1 MSRKIEVELTSDRG
15 DGTWTWRAAGAKQ
28 PKGELAASLL
38 YAGVKV
44 GDVVRAEAEFEVD
57 GIEVT
62 AVLPPKAKERPSDE
76 RIEILGPPRRD
87 ETLVT
92 ASLSSKSRERDRSDR
107 SRPDRGDRRG
117 RRQDGRSRDDRPRDG
132 RDGEGRGERAS
143 SDADRKE
150 AARSNGDGQRPTR
163 GQRSERERSGAG
175 RSRDSRPAPDLRP
188 KPKRLRPG
196 RTHRNEVLATLP
208 DSHKPIA
215 EQVLKGGVPAV
226 RQAVEKQNEA
236 NREAGR
242 PEIAP
247 EPILA
252 LAEQI
257 LPKIRTAEWRDRAEA
272 ALADLDELDLRDLRS
287 VVVAS
292 DQGARDDESRAMAQ
306 QLREGLNHRVEA
318 EHSAWLTEIA
328 VLLADGRL
336 VRALRLSSRPP
347 KAGSPLP
354 ADLVSRL
361 VEASSQALTSETGKE
376 RFATVLDALAYSPV
390 RLTVT
395 AVSVPA
401 EPGEELTATVK
412 KLAGRVPQVAAQFGL
427 SA

>member
-1 MSRKIEVELTSDRG
+1 MELTSDRG

-28 PKGELAASLL
+28 PKGELAGTLL
-38 YAGVKV
+38 YPGAKV

-62 AVLPPKAKERPSDE
+62 AVLPPKAKERSSGD

-87 ETLVT
+87 ENLVT
-92 ASLSSKSRERDRSDR
+92 ASLSSKSRDRDRSDR
-107 SRPDRGDRRG
+107 TKGDGGDRRG
-117 RRQDGRSRDDRPRDG
+117 RRQDGRHRQGRPEGDRRGDRSPADRDG
-132 RDGEGRGERAS
+132 AG
-143 SDADRKE
+143 
-150 AARSNGDGQRPTR
+150 AARSNGDGQRPSGKR
-163 GQRSERERSGAG
+163 QRAERSGQERA
-175 RSRDSRPAPDLRP
+175 RSSRSAPPADLRP
-188 KPKRLRPG
+188 RPKRLRAG
-196 RTHRNEVLATLP
+196 RKHRNEVLATLP

-292 DQGARDDESRAMAQ
+292 DQGARDDEARMMAQ
-306 QLREGLNHRVEA
+306 QLRDGLNRRVEE
-318 EHSAWLTEIA
+318 EHSAWLGEIA

-347 KAGSPLP
+347 KAGAPLP
-354 ADLVSRL
+354 TDLVQRL
-361 VEASSQALTSETGKE
+361 TEASSQALTAETGKE

-395 AVSVPA
+395 AASVPA
-401 EPGEELTATVK
+401 DPGEELTATVK
-412 KLAGRVPQVAAQFGL
+412 KLASRVPQVAAQFGL
-427 SA
+427 A